1 MIEVTQFRNQK
12 VAVLGLARS
21 GLASAASLQR
31 GGATVMAWD
40 DAAAKRDA
48 AARAGLPIV
57 DLGAA
62 DFASA
67 RALVL
72 SPGIPH
78 SYPKPHPVA
87 AKARAAGV
95 PIIGDIELLALAQ
108 RQAHFTG
115 ITGTN
120 GKSTTTALVGHILAQ
135 AGRKAQAGGNLG
147 VPVLLLEALGA
158 DGVYVLE
165 LSSYQLELTESLV
178 LDVAILL
185 NITPDHLDRHGGMA
199 GYVAAKR
206 RVFRGQGAKQ
216 TAIIGIDDDICRGI
230 FAELQ
235 RAGRQ
240 RIVPISVRGVAPGGV
255 YLAGGHLIDDLDGAA
270 KPVLD
275 MKEAPLL
282 PGPHNGQNAAAAYA
296 AARALGCGV
305 AACVDGIKSFPGLAH
320 RQEPV
325 ATIDGIRYINDS
337 KATNAD
343 AAEKAIACYDDV
355 YWIAGGRAK
364 EDGIGALA
372 PLFPRI
378 RRAFLIGEA
387 APAFAATLE
396 GRVPFEID
404 LTLDRA
410 LAAARQ
416 AALTERH
423 KGAVVLLSPACASFD
438 QFRDFEER
446 GARFRALVE
455 HLPGRRQ

>member
-31 GGATVMAWD
+31 GGAAVMAWD

-48 AARAGLPIV
+48 AAQAGLPIV

-108 RQAHFTG
+108 RQAHFAG

-135 AGRKAQAGGNLG
+135 AGRKAKTGGNLG

-296 AARALGCGV
+296 AAPLASTASRASPAWRTARSRSRPSMGS
-305 AACVDGIKSFPGLAH
+305 ATSTIPRRPMPTPPR
-320 RQEPV
+320 RQSP
-325 ATIDGIRYINDS
+325 ATTTS
-337 KATNAD
+337 
-343 AAEKAIACYDDV
+343 
-355 YWIAGGRAK
+355 
-364 EDGIGALA
+364 IGSPA
-372 PLFPRI
+372 
-378 RRAFLIGEA
+378 A
-387 APAFAATLE
+387 APRKTAS
-396 GRVPFEID
+396 
-404 LTLDRA
+404 
-410 LAAARQ
+410 ARW
-416 AALTERH
+416 RR
-423 KGAVVLLSPACASFD
+423 C
-438 QFRDFEER
+438 
-446 GARFRALVE
+446 FRASAA
-455 HLPGRRQ
+455 PS

>member
-206 RVFRGQGAKQ
+206 RIFRGQGAKQ

-296 AARALGCGV
+296 AARALGCGG

-438 QFRDFEER
+438 QFQDFEER